1 MVLVCP
7 HCRAALSGTTLPPI
21 CPGCAQPIARL
32 AVPVARLSGLGAA
45 GAFGAGAAGTDAI
58 LQVRPPD
65 SPMTEVRLGERTRV
79 GRHPVNTLRLT
90 DREISKEHLEITRT
104 GQEFWVQDLNSSN
117 GTFVNGRRVTRFRL
131 KDGDE
136 IGLGSTILLFRW
148 NAPVGASKP
157 NVTMVQAV
165 APQVLASLRAEE
177 SLGFRPERDVVSMA
191 DLRADYEKLRIAHE
205 FHRQVGLERD
215 LGKLYDKIL
224 KVAFDL
230 LSAET
235 GVVLLYNPQTGELRP
250 DAVHH
255 RKKGAEVQVSQTLLE
270 QVVRTREAVL
280 TEDAILD
287 SRFSSSAS
295 IVSQGIRSAMA
306 VPLQSGGELRG
317 VLYLDTRE
325 RAGAFTTKDL
335 RLLTGISAQAAVAL
349 ENADLARRIEQEA
362 EARAH
367 LSRFLSP
374 ALVEQAQRGQLDLKK
389 GGALLE
395 VTILFADIRGFTSLT
410 ERAQPQEVVTLLN
423 EYFELMVDEV
433 FATGGVLDKFI
444 GDCIMA
450 LWGAP
455 VKRADDAARALRAAV
470 GMQETVAD
478 YNRLRSKQGKTLIE
492 IGIGVNTGL
501 AVVGNMGSSKRLEYT
516 AIGDSVNLASRL
528 CGLAGPGEI
537 VSSAHCVELAGDG
550 FDVEALPAAKIKGK
564 EKLVTLFR
572 VLGHGEPTNTSER

>member
-1 MVLVCP
+1 MALVCP
-7 HCRAALSGTTLPPI
+7 HCRVALPGPAYPAT
-21 CPGCAQPIARL
+21 CPSCSQPIARL
-32 AVPVARLSGLGAA
+32 AVQAARPAGQTQAPAPS
-45 GAFGAGAAGTDAI
+45 GAF
-58 LQVRPPD
+58 LEVRPPD
-65 SPMTEVRLGERTRV
+65 APGSEYRLGERTRV
-79 GRHPVNTLRLT
+79 GRHPVNTLRLS
-90 DREISKEHLEITRT
+90 DREISKEHLEISRS
-104 GQEFWVQDLNSSN
+104 GLEWWVQDLNSSN
-117 GTFVNGRRVTRFRL
+117 GTFVNGRRVGRFRL

-136 IGLGSTILLFRW
+136 INLGSTALVFRCA
-148 NAPVGASKP
+148 APPGAGARPS
-157 NVTMVQAV
+157 VTMVQAV

-177 SLGFRPERDVVSMA
+177 SQGFRPEQEIGSVN
-191 DLRADYEKLRIAHE
+191 DLRADYEKLRIANE

-215 LGKLYDKIL
+215 LGTLYDKIL

-235 GVVLLYNPQTGELRP
+235 GVVLLYEPKTGELRP

-255 RKKGAEVQVSQTLLE
+255 RRKGAEVQVSQTLLE

-306 VPLQSGGELRG
+306 VPLQSAGELRG

-325 RAGAFTTKDL
+325 RAGAFTSKDL
-335 RLLTGISAQAAVAL
+335 RLLTGIGSQAAIAI
-349 ENADLARRIEQEA
+349 ENAELARRIEQEA
-362 EARAH
+362 ETRAH

-374 ALVEQAQRGQLDLKK
+374 ALVEQAQKGQLDLKK
-389 GGALLE
+389 GGALVE

-410 ERAQPQEVVTLLN
+410 EKAQPQEVVTLLN

-455 VKRADDAARALRAAV
+455 VRRPDDASRALRAAV

-478 YNRLRSKQGKTLIE
+478 YNRVRAKQGKTLIQ

-516 AIGDSVNLASRL
+516 AIGDSVNIASRL

-537 VSSAHCVELAGDG
+537 VASANCVELAGEN
-550 FDVEALPAAKIKGK
+550 FEVEALPATKVKGK
-564 EKLVTLFR
+564 EKAVPVFR
-572 VLGHGEPTNTSER
+572 VFGYNEKTGAHDR